1 MRVRSPFATEPSF
14 SRSQPAAADATA
26 FSGAAWARTVGVIIA
41 VLWAIVFIAGS
52 IFVIWARTVRGR
64 DIAEA

>member
-1 MRVRSPFATEPSF
+1 MTQR
-14 SRSQPAAADATA
+14 A
-26 FSGAAWARTVGVIIA
+26 FSGPVWARTLGVIIA
-41 VLWAIVFIAGS
+41 VLWAIVFSAVP